1 MMMGNRQRTRLR
13 LAVALACTIAL
24 VASSPLVFQGAATRA
39 AAGGSVLSLSPST
52 GAYGVGQTFQ
62 VGIMLNTN
70 GEAINAVQAD
80 LSFPADKLE
89 VTSLDYTT
97 GGFLALVLDHTY
109 DNTTGRVRLGG
120 GIWSPGFTGAAG
132 RVATLTF
139 RARAAGSAA
148 VVFDATCAV
157 LRNADNVNV
166 LTGTLPAQ
174 FTITGGTVVPGGL
187 VVAPPMLTCT
197 EGGGA
202 GSFAVA
208 LTSVPTATVTVSLA
222 SDPQVTVSPT
232 GLTFAPAVWDVPQT
246 VMVTAV
252 DDSLVQGMRTVA
264 LQLAVDS
271 VDPAYRGIAVA
282 PVLVTIADNDVA
294 PTGHTVTA
302 SVSGQG
308 GTIAPS
314 GSVAVEQGGSMRF
327 VMTPSAGYEIDTVT
341 VDGVAVSV
349 WDRALMAYD
358 FTGVTANR
366 TISCTF
372 RHTKDTTPPTLTLVG
387 LDAAGTPRVVMSATP
402 WKVAV
407 QATDDRGPV
416 TVKVAEG
423 STILAEAPANGDT
436 VLSVTVPDGTHL
448 LTVSATDAG
457 ANVTSRQVELVVDT
471 TGPVI
476 SISQAPATTASASFV
491 VTGRVTDAGSGVAS
505 LTVGG
510 SAVQWSADGSFS
522 STTPLSKGPN
532 SIRIEAVDKLGNKS
546 AKTISVSYVP
556 VVTVVL
562 RIGDP
567 FMTVGGL
574 MVAIDSS
581 GKVAP
586 IIQNS
591 RTLLP
596 IRALIEALGGTVGWD
611 PVARKAT
618 LALKGTTLQ
627 LWIGKATA
635 TVNGRAVPID
645 AADKRVVPV
654 IAAGRTLLPLRFVS
668 ESLGLELV
676 WDAALRS
683 VTLNYAP

>member
-1 MMMGNRQRTRLR
+1 M
-13 LAVALACTIAL
+13 AVALACAL
-24 VASSPLVFQGAATRA
+24 VLVVSTPLVFQGGAARA
-39 AAGGSVLSLSPST
+39 AAGGSVLSLSPTT

-97 GGFLALVLDHTY
+97 GGFLALVLDHSY
-109 DNTTGRVRLGG
+109 DNTTGRVLLGG

-139 RARAAGSAA
+139 RARAAGTAA

-208 LTSVPTATVTVSLA
+208 LASVPTATVTVTLA
-222 SDPQVTVSPT
+222 SDPQVVVSPVR
-232 GLTFAPAVWDVPQT
+232 LTFAPAVWSVPQT
-246 VMVTAV
+246 VLVTAV
-252 DDSLVQGMRTVA
+252 DDAIVQGMRTVA

-271 VDPAYRGIAVA
+271 VDPAYGGIAVA

-294 PTGHTVTA
+294 PTGHTVAA

-308 GTIAPS
+308 GTISPS
-314 GSVAVEQGGSMRF
+314 GSVAVEHGGSMRF
-327 VMTPSAGYEIDTVT
+327 VMTPSAGFEIDTVT
-341 VDGVAVSV
+341 VDGGSVSV

-358 FTGVTANR
+358 FSGVTANR

-372 RHTKDTTPPTLTLVG
+372 RQTKDTIPPTLVLVG
-387 LDAAGTPRVVMSATP
+387 LDTTGTPRVVTATMP
-402 WKVAV
+402 WKVTV

-416 TVKVAEG
+416 TVKVLEG
-423 STILAEAPANGDT
+423 ALVLAEAPAMGDT
-436 VLSVTVPDGTHL
+436 VLSVTVPDGMHL

-457 ANVTSRQVELVVDT
+457 ANVASRQVELVVDT

-476 SISQAPATTASASFV
+476 SLTQASATTANASFV

-522 STTPLSKGPN
+522 TTALLSKGAN
-532 SIRIEAVDKLGNKS
+532 SIRTEAVDKLGNKS
-546 AKTISVSYVP
+546 GKIVSVSYVP

-574 MVAIDSS
+574 TVAIDAS

-596 IRALIEALGGTVGWD
+596 IRALIETLGGTVGWD

-618 LALKGTTLQ
+618 IALKGTTLQ

-635 TVNGRAVPID
+635 TVDGRSVPID

-654 IAAGRTLLPLRFVS
+654 ITAGRTLLPLRFVA
-668 ESLGLELV
+668 ESLGLDIV

-683 VTLNYAP
+683 ITLNYVP